1 MSCHGLHFIAAGRRL
16 GQDGAMFRRNLLRD
30 RAAHQEEKVG
40 SVELFFDLVFVFAVT
55 QLSHALI
62 AHPDPKGFLQA
73 GILFIA
79 VWWVWVETVWVTNW
93 LDVRNIE
100 VRLLLFALMGVALVM
115 TISLPG
121 AFADRAAIF
130 VAAYVATRFTRHLF
144 MLAALARHNRPN
156 YVGFVRITL
165 WAAIE
170 TIFWVAGLL
179 AETGGARMTL
189 WGGAIA
195 ILNIA
200 PMLGYWLPGL
210 GATDTRVWDIEGH
223 HFSERCGLFIIIALG
238 ESILVTGAAF
248 GTAIWNGATIAA
260 FASAFVSTLAM
271 WWLYFDVGAERA
283 AKRLAEDADPGRLA
297 RLAYTYFHIPIVA
310 GIIVTAASDEMALA
324 HPLGHAGTAEIFCLV
339 GGPALYLFGNLIF
352 KRTNARHF
360 PLSHL
365 VGLGLLTVIL
375 PFARELSPLHL
386 SLAATGALV
395 IVAIWEMR
403 SLKDTRATLRD
414 EPPGTA
420 VPTESL

>member
-1 MSCHGLHFIAAGRRL
+1 M
-16 GQDGAMFRRNLLRD
+16 
-30 RAAHQEEKVG
+30 
-40 SVELFFDLVFVFAVT
+40 
-55 QLSHALI
+55 
-62 AHPDPKGFLQA
+62 
-73 GILFIA
+73 
-79 VWWVWVETVWVTNW
+79 TNW

-100 VRLLLFALMGVALVM
+100 VRLLLFVLMGVALVM

-121 AFADRAAIF
+121 AFGNRATIF
-130 VAAYVATRFTRHLF
+130 VAAYVATRFTRHFF

-179 AETGGARMTL
+179 AETTAMRMAF
-189 WGGAIA
+189 WGGAIV
-195 ILNIA
+195 ILNGA
-200 PMLGYWLPGL
+200 PMLAYWLPGL

-248 GTAIWNGATIAA
+248 GAASWDAATIAA
-260 FASAFVSTLAM
+260 FASAFTCTLAM

-283 AKRLAEDADPGRLA
+283 ARQLTEDADPGRMA

-324 HPLGHAGTAEIFCLV
+324 HPLGHAGIAEIACLI

-352 KRTNARHF
+352 KRTTARHF

-365 VGLGLLTVIL
+365 AGLGLLALLT
-375 PFARELSPLHL
+375 PFAWLLSPLIL
-386 SLAATGALV
+386 SVAATATLV
-395 IVAIWEMR
+395 LVATWEMR

-414 EPPGTA
+414 
-420 VPTESL
+420 